1 MKEKNCWIDS
11 QKDKWLKLIDILQN
25 DLNLDVYPGGFSG
38 MTGWHHRHDWIFHP
52 TTEYLY
58 GIDIDKIPNELLK
71 QKKWERDFFLFNSS
85 YFPKNL
91 GIDRVK
97 TRGYALRIPSL
108 ERSLLEMIDMIGHD
122 LSIDTVHEYF
132 GDLGWLNPK
141 LTQKLLENCTSE
153 KIKRIALFL
162 MEEISPEYYA
172 EIDPSKVKLNLSK
185 KIDLVS
191 EGYTGNYTFKYN
203 ITTPAYLELDFCEHE
218 RFYKE
223 RKRATRAV

>member
-25 DLNLDVYPGGFSG
+25 DLNLDVYPGGYSG

-52 TTEYLY
+52 RTEDLY
-58 GIDIDKIPNELLK
+58 GYDIDKIPQELLNEE
-71 QKKWERDFFLFNSS
+71 KWERKFFLFKSD

-91 GIDRVK
+91 GMDKVR
-97 TRGYALRIPSL
+97 TRGYELMIPSL
-108 ERSLLEMIDMIGHD
+108 ERSLLEMIDMIDKG
-122 LSIDTVHEYF
+122 LSIDTVLEYF
-132 GDLGWLNPK
+132 EDLGWLNPK
-141 LTQKLLENCTSE
+141 LAQKLLEHCTSE

-162 MEEISPEYYA
+162 MEEIHPEYYD
-172 EIDPSKVKLNLSK
+172 EIEPTKIKLDLSK

-191 EGYTGNYTFKYN
+191 EGYRGNYTFKYN

-218 RFYKE
+218 RFYKT
-223 RKRATRAV
+223 RKRATRAI